1 MSHAVLIFRFLMQKL
16 LRDWGRILI
25 LAVLAALAIVIAV
38 VIRSNADGGPTAED
52 GATFIVW
59 YGLSVILPFGAL
71 LISSEALGDL
81 REERTLVYLWLRP
94 VRALAATGGAAA
106 AAFVVVFALLVV
118 PLIVAGLILDV
129 PAAAGATLAAVG
141 YTGVFLAFGLVLSR
155 PLLIG
160 LLSLLVWEN
169 VIGSLGAATA
179 RLTIPLLRRQPD
191 RRSGIRR
198 GHSRGTVLRRVHRGA
213 AGGGGRR
220 PAVHRLAL
228 AARGGV
234 LSLRGGVL
242 AHHRRVG
249 HERTHQPLE
258 AFPAV
263 AGTQVVAGG
272 AGILGGD
279 RLGAG
284 HLDVHLG
291 GPFCHHEPA
300 DRPRPRRHPLSA
312 HRGRA
317 G

>member
-179 RLTIPLLRRQPD
+179 RLTIRSYAASLIADPGFDVGTPVGRSFAASIAVPL
-191 RRSGIRR
+191 
-198 GHSRGTVLRRVHRGA
+198 
-213 AGGGGRR
+213 
-220 PAVHRLAL
+220 AV
-228 AARGGV
+228 G
-234 LSLRGGVL
+234 
-242 AHHRRVG
+242 
-249 HERTHQPLE
+249 
-258 AFPAV
+258 V
-263 AGTQVVAGG
+263 AGLLFTAWRWQRAEVA
-272 AGILGGD
+272 
-279 RLGAG
+279 
-284 HLDVHLG
+284 
-291 GPFCHHEPA
+291 
-300 DRPRPRRHPLSA
+300 
-312 HRGRA
+312 
-317 G
+317 